1 MAMMNPM
8 KTSFCSRAELN
19 HLHAPSLFCGGEE
32 SLLKHFSHRMDSSHL
47 SFHPSPPDNFISSY
61 AKWKVFRC
69 SSALYSRETTPS
81 PPLHEEFIFKPG
93 SADMLLLFSFFFL
106 LNSNLKAPICQKK
119 KVFIHQLAR
128 TCLVAVAFYCCSAN
142 WGMRAESKLGG
153 LHKVKGSRSKNLS
166 TKDRLAP
173 PQNPRTDLGY
183 QQSHW
188 NPTTSFHHIQVEAER
203 VRITSVHK
211 K

>member
-8 KTSFCSRAELN
+8 KTSFCSGAELN

-81 PPLHEEFIFKPG
+81 PPLHEEFIFKQG

-119 KVFIHQLAR
+119 KSVYTS
-128 TCLVAVAFYCCSAN
+128 TCQNV
-142 WGMRAESKLGG
+142 
-153 LHKVKGSRSKNLS
+153 SRSCSILLLLCKPRNESRKQARGIAQGQGIPIQKSKHKGQTS
-166 TKDRLAP
+166 TTPESQDRLWIP
-173 PQNPRTDLGY
+173 TEPLKPNY
-183 QQSHW
+183 IISSH
-188 NPTTSFHHIQVEAER
+188 TS
-203 VRITSVHK
+203 
-211 K
+211 